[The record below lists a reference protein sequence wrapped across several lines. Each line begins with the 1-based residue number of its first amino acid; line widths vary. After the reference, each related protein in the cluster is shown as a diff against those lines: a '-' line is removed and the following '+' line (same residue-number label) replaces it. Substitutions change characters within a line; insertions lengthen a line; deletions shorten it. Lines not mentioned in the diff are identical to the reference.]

1 MVYGTA
7 RARGSENRRAER
19 ADWTVLLWWP
29 AAACANGGRLI
40 QRAQLASGGF
50 ALGVLPSVPLKTEPL
65 LVGVPPVQE
74 TKFGDKIKSLP
85 HQQKPE
91 SCAQLLCLT
100 ARTIF

>member
-7 RARGSENRRAER
+7 RARGRTGRFDS
-19 ADWTVLLWWP
+19 P
-29 AAACANGGRLI
+29 AMVCGLQLHVQKLFGGRLI
-40 QRAQLASGGF
+40 QRAQLASCGF

-74 TKFGDKIKSLP
+74 TKFEDKIKSLP

-91 SCAQLLCLT
+91 SRAQLLCLT